1 MLEWYPAVFSLGP
14 GRQPLGGARR
24 GGAAA
29 PKADSSASRDGTPL
43 QALLPHFLI
52 GYGWRQ
58 GAIMWSVVFI
68 ATAFFAITFAVV
80 SYSMREVRRRERRA
94 VWPR

>member
-1 MLEWYPAVFSLGP
+1 MVFEGLAKVAAG
-14 GRQPLGGARR
+14 L
-24 GGAAA
+24 AA
-29 PKADSSASRDGTPL
+29 PFYNRL
-43 QALLPHFLI
+43 WL
-52 GYGWRQ
+52 RR